1 MKLNDIFEIL
11 LIESKTDDIIKN
23 KIKEMI
29 SFGLDE
35 DELDL
40 TNFVT
45 NYGEKYVKSIKNPHK
60 SLNKFFN
67 YTKKL

>member
-35 DELDL
+35 DELEL

-45 NYGEKYVKSIKNPHK
+45 NYD
-60 SLNKFFN
+60 NKA
-67 YTKKL
+67 